1 MINFMLSSLLPK
13 FATRDN
19 NVKMNLPENYIP
31 ILLQAA
37 VAVGFVAISLLG
49 AHFLGPK
56 QKKGDSVKNSSWE
69 CGIPVE
75 GNARTPFSIKY
86 FLTAVLFV
94 LFDIEIVFFY
104 PYAVN
109 FREFGMEGFLAV
121 LTFVAIFFL
130 AFFYVWK
137 RGALDWDK

>member
-1 MINFMLSSLLPK
+1 MS
-13 FATRDN
+13 
-19 NVKMNLPENYIP
+19 LPESYIP
-31 ILLQAA
+31 ILLQAS
-37 VAVGFVAISLLG
+37 VGLGFVAISLIG
-49 AHFLGPK
+49 AHYLGPQ
-56 QKKGDSVKNSSWE
+56 QKSTTLAKNSSFE
-69 CGIPVE
+69 CGIEVE

-86 FLTAVLFV
+86 FLTAILFV

-109 FREFGMEGFLAV
+109 FREFGVEGFLAV
-121 LTFVAIFFL
+121 VTFVAVFFM

>member
-1 MINFMLSSLLPK
+1 
-13 FATRDN
+13 
-19 NVKMNLPENYIP
+19 MNLPEHYIP
-31 ILLQAA
+31 ILIQAS
-37 VAVGFVAISLLG
+37 VAVGFVAVSLLG

-56 QKKGDSVKNSSWE
+56 INGKTKDANFE
-69 CGIPVE
+69 CGIENE
-75 GNARTPFSIKY
+75 GDARTPFSVKY

-109 FREFGMEGFLAV
+109 FKEFGISGFLAV
-121 LTFVAIFFL
+121 LMFVAVFFL
-130 AFFYVWK
+130 GFFYVLK

>member
-1 MINFMLSSLLPK
+1 
-13 FATRDN
+13 
-19 NVKMNLPENYIP
+19 MNLPENYIP
-31 ILLQAA
+31 VIIQALVGSIFVVMSIL
-37 VAVGFVAISLLG
+37 GTK
-49 AHFLGPK
+49 FLGPK
-56 QKKGDSVKNSSWE
+56 NRASATTKNANFE
-69 CGIPVE
+69 CGIESE
-75 GNARTPFSIKY
+75 GNARTPFSVKY
-86 FLTAVLFV
+86 FLTAILFV

-121 LTFVAIFFL
+121 LTFVAVFFL